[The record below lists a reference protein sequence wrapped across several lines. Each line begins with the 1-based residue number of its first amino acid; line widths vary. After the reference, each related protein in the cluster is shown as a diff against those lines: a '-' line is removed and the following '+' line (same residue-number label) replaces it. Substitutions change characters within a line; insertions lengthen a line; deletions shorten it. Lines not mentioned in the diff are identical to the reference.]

1 MNRSSRKK
9 IHSTEKHEME
19 LRSCLISNQKL
30 IRSSKEIFN
39 FAEKIASEC
48 SLLTSDLIL
57 AAVWHCL
64 NQTQPT
70 ESSTLSNIA
79 VESSSEEHRI
89 QKQDKDRTRKKP
101 VSDSEENRACQSTEN
116 AVNENK
122 CDLHADKPKDDR
134 EIKKKQ
140 PEKEAARNVD
150 AENDEKKEVWIVGE
164 SESKTDD
171 IDKQQINQLRSHSD
185 TASGDQ
191 SQTIVTNGPDS
202 QNNTEVDTKESKGVC
217 EITNVQN
224 YSSSEPK
231 LDKNIKLHNRTNVA
245 TKETNEQVNIDKNV
259 NKFNVTRDEN
269 KTDTQDLSVQ
279 EKVKSVPAA
288 SLKDSQS
295 KQNEGKGQNEKKSIA
310 DVEVISIDDEDSNDI
325 PGGLDI
331 ASITEFAVVAR
342 DKNEEIAEEKEPDY
356 FDMDCDEIDDD
367 NDGDEY
373 EEMLDFTTDETDKS
387 EKYKEESNVKTNTI
401 QKDADVTIISD
412 DEDDC
417 EVKGSAIN
425 ALTSP
430 SKCESLN
437 ETGNRSNTGKSQLNT
452 TSSKKQAV
460 SEGTRRKQ
468 SLTNVME
475 DLTGSVEEKTK
486 GKGLM
491 DRSGEKVH
499 TRIICPAMEHL
510 DSMSM
515 PKDESSS
522 EHAGDRNSSVPSVSD
537 SDSTSTSAVAVL
549 GLMPVGDVQKSV
561 DSAASTTEESSL
573 SQIFP
578 TLASNQSI
586 YVSSS
591 MVHGSIPS
599 LPPVQDLHHV
609 SNLPGNRFADIY
621 QGSDTVTCPSQGSSA
636 TPGSFQFDQPDL
648 QAQTS
653 YYSEE
658 YSSVRSPGDE
668 FSSPPR
674 KKRLLDYDKKWHME
688 PKFSPEQ
695 DKDDA
700 LVKLQEGTLV
710 RIKTEPEDFELQVN
724 TLNEMPVDIENKA
737 VLHVGSC
744 SDTEVNK
751 HRREFVNTTKEALLN
766 TECVI
771 PARSEDGKREMQA
784 YDIVM
789 NTNNEMSDDILLKVE
804 VPVNTDDETSDS
816 IDKEMSGNTET
827 GRKRQFYS
835 PLMKLHFIERLK
847 NGESQTSIH
856 RDTGIP
862 GSTLRT
868 WLKSEQ
874 QIRRLLNF
882 KSRVKGRSKSKK
894 METRVEKKR
903 ENYTIYE
910 KLKTIARVHSGE
922 SRSNVCRDLDLA
934 ESTLRGWLK
943 DESRLKEEIFAYGC
957 HSRQKNKGSKCKL
970 LSGSKRTDIL
980 DGSQMV
986 FKNKEKH

>member
-695 DKDDA
+695 DKYLALPGGVEGNIMLADWRQPGHYTSVSQFPRVPSIGIEKVDSDYMNYQRMNDESFLDYGDDGDYGFGGENDDKDGSD
-700 LVKLQEGTLV
+700 VNDESSNKRKLGSVRGTRGRGRPRGRGTRGTGRGV
-710 RIKTEPEDFELQVN
+710 RKL
-724 TLNEMPVDIENKA
+724 
-737 VLHVGSC
+737 
-744 SDTEVNK
+744 
-751 HRREFVNTTKEALLN
+751 
-766 TECVI
+766 
-771 PARSEDGKREMQA
+771 
-784 YDIVM
+784 
-789 NTNNEMSDDILLKVE
+789 
-804 VPVNTDDETSDS
+804 
-816 IDKEMSGNTET
+816 SGNSSVRGRGRGSVRGTR
-827 GRKRQFYS
+827 RKRGRPVLRSAIGRGTKSRGASVGFVKSKADKKDES
-835 PLMKLHFIERLK
+835 PSKF
-847 NGESQTSIH
+847 
-856 RDTGIP
+856 
-862 GSTLRT
+862 STLRT
-868 WLKSEQ
+868 GSRGCKIGFYSLKYKKPRQTSENVVKSSAKEVVKRGRGRPVKRALHNSMIKTRSSVDKDVSGASSSTDQ
-874 QIRRLLNF
+874 KGKRGKQNVRSGRGNIRRRKPVRKLAD
-882 KSRVKGRSKSKK
+882 S
-894 METRVEKKR
+894 EKQQ
-903 ENYTIYE
+903 EDVIV
-910 KLKTIARVHSGE
+910 I
-922 SRSNVCRDLDLA
+922 D
-934 ESTLRGWLK
+934 
-943 DESRLKEEIFAYGC
+943 
-957 HSRQKNKGSKCKL
+957 
-970 LSGSKRTDIL
+970 
-980 DGSQMV
+980 
-986 FKNKEKH
+986 